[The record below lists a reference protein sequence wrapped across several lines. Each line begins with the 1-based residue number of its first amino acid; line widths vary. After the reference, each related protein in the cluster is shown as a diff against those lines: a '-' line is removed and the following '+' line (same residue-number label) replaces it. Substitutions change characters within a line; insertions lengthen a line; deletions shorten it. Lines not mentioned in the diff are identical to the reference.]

1 MSVTITAVQLAAAMR
16 IGDGM
21 TPLEEP
27 QAGVINRIL
36 ATATA
41 LVESYAPKAPEAIQN
56 EAVIRVGGYLFD
68 SPPGGSM
75 RFANP
80 LADSGAQALL
90 ARFRIVRAMPI
101 ETEEERAA
109 RMTERR

>member
-1 MSVTITAVQLAAAMR
+1 MSVTISAIQLAAAMR

-27 QAGVINRIL
+27 QAGVLNRIL
-36 ATATA
+36 ASATA
-41 LVESYAPKAPEAIQN
+41 LVESYAPNAPEAVQN
-56 EAVIRVGGYLFD
+56 EAVIRVGGFLFD
-68 SPPGGSM
+68 SPPGGSV

-90 ARFRIVRAMPI
+90 ARFRIVRAMLI
-101 ETEEERAA
+101 ETAEEQAA
-109 RMTERR
+109 RTEAR